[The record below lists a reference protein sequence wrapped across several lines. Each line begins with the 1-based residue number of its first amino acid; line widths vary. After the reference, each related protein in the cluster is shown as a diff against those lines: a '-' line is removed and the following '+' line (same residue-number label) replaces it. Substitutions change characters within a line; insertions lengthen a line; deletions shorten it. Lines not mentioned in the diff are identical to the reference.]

1 MNQAR
6 DLKEIL
12 VSHQLVKYLEERGVE
27 HIFGLCG
34 HTNIAVLAALAGSRI
49 KFINTRHEQVAAHM
63 ADGYARAKRQ
73 TAVLLSHL
81 GPGLT
86 NAATGVANAALDSI
100 PMVVIAGDVP
110 SHYYGKH
117 PHQEVNLHADA
128 SQYEIYRPFVKRAWR
143 VERPDLFPEII
154 DKAFQ
159 LAESGRPGPVLVS
172 VPMDIFSKEVDPA
185 LFARLAH
192 HTKVLHK
199 PSIDDETAARIIK
212 AIGAAK
218 NPIIYA
224 GGGVILADASAELR
238 ELVDHFSLPVAH
250 SLMGKGVLPDDHP
263 LVLGMTGF
271 WGTKFINQKCREADY
286 VIALGTR
293 FAEADCSSWDSRFT
307 FRMPPTKLIHI
318 DIDPSELGRNYPVE
332 IGAVADLKQ
341 ALRVLLRKAKELY
354 PSGRKNE
361 ALAREIA
368 SYRKEFRESNAE
380 HVRDAAYPM
389 RPERI
394 LAAVREVLPR
404 DALITT
410 DVGWNKNGVGQQFPV
425 LTPGTIF
432 TPGGY
437 ATMGFG
443 APAALGA
450 KLACPERVV
459 VALVGDGGFG
469 QNPAFLA
476 TAVESDIPVVWVVM
490 NNYAFGTIAGLEMAH
505 YGTAFGCV
513 FRKDGEPYS
522 PDFAAV
528 ARAYGAQGEQIR
540 AAEDFKPALE
550 RAVRSGKPFV
560 IDVAMMNEPVPTG
573 GHWNI
578 NDIYSPGREA
588 SHVAIEYIPGSRRG
602 EER

>member
-12 VSHQLVKYLEERGVE
+12 VSHQLVKYLEKRGVE

-318 DIDPSELGRNYPVE
+318 DIDPSEIGRNYPVE

-368 SYRKEFRESNAE
+368 SYRKEFKESNAE
-380 HVRDAAYPM
+380 HVRNAAYPM

-588 SHVAIEYIPGSRRG
+588 SHVAIEYGQKRS
-602 EER
+602 